1 MDRIRLYDKC
11 FKPYIR
17 FEEFEKNIIRVAERL
32 NKDYAS
38 DEDIP
43 ILLCVMNGSLMFTAE
58 LMKHLTFNI
67 ELASVK
73 LSSYVGTSSTGEVM
87 VKQPLSADV
96 KGRRVIIVEDIVD
109 TGTTIV
115 ALKKLLTA
123 EGVKD
128 VTVCTLFY
136 KPEAYKYAETDPVEY
151 VSMEIEN
158 QFIVGFG
165 LDYNELGRQFKDI
178 YILDEN

>member
-11 FKPYIR
+11 FRPYIK
-17 FEEFEKNIIRVAERL
+17 FEEFEKNIIQVAEKL
-32 NKDYAS
+32 NEDYS
-38 DEDIP
+38 SGEDIP

-58 LMKHLTFNI
+58 LMKHLRFNM

-73 LSSYVGTSSTGEVM
+73 LSSYEGTSSTGNVI
-87 VKQPLSADV
+87 VKQPIASNV

-115 ALKKLLTA
+115 ALKKLLA
-123 EGVKD
+123 EQGVKD
-128 VTVCTLFY
+128 AKVCTMFY
-136 KPEAYKYAETDPVEY
+136 KPEAYKYAESDPVEY
-151 VSMEIEN
+151 ISMEIQN

-165 LDYNELGRQFKDI
+165 LDYNELGRQLRDI
-178 YILDEN
+178 YILDE